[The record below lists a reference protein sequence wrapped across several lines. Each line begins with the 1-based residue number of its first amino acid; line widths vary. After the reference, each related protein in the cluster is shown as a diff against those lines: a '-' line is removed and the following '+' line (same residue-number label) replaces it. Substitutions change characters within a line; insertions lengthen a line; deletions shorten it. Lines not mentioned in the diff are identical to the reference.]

1 MPTRR
6 ICVSAGNHQ
15 RRRDECAAR
24 EWFDDARAD
33 AMQHDTPASNK
44 HYRYPRL
51 GLKPGGPINS
61 DSETIAGPFERAAYS
76 HIHES
81 TSGEIEARLAG
92 AHDGVPYFT
101 QVTPIDD
108 NFFSLSVD
116 VDTPASHSRVLRRT
130 CDQQIATSWD
140 TESFFAQVMV
150 TM

>member
-1 MPTRR
+1 
-6 ICVSAGNHQ
+6 V
-15 RRRDECAAR
+15 
-24 EWFDDARAD
+24 
-33 AMQHDTPASNK
+33 QHDTPASTK

-51 GLKPGGPINS
+51 GLKPGGRINS
-61 DSETIAGPFERAAYS
+61 ITETISRPSKRAAYS

-81 TSGEIEARLAG
+81 TCGEIEARLAG

-116 VDTPASHSRVLRRT
+116 VDTPAGHSRMLRRT

-150 TM
+150 SM

>member
-6 ICVSAGNHQ
+6 NCVSAGNHQ
-15 RRRDECAAR
+15 RRRNECAAR
-24 EWFDDARAD
+24 DWVADARAD
-33 AMQHDTPASNK
+33 AMPPDTPVPNE
-44 HYRYPRL
+44 HYRNPRL
-51 GLKPGGPINS
+51 GLKPDGPINS
-61 DSETIAGPFERAAYS
+61 DTEAISWPFKRAAYS

-116 VDTPASHSRVLRRT
+116 VDTPAGHSRVLRRT

>member
-1 MPTRR
+1 MAP
-6 ICVSAGNHQ
+6 
-15 RRRDECAAR
+15 E
-24 EWFDDARAD
+24 
-33 AMQHDTPASNK
+33 TPASNE
-44 HYRYPRL
+44 HCPYPRL
-51 GLKPGGPINS
+51 GLKPDGRINS
-61 DSETIAGPFERAAYS
+61 ITETISWPFKRAAYS